1 MNKLDKFTLAY
12 IEAALWS
19 TTDDDEDPLDANY
32 DIDDLHQSTLEAA
45 VRDCKKFQAEMA
57 QFITDEH
64 RVTKGSGKY
73 SVDELAGHD
82 FWLTREGHGAG
93 FFDGDWSDE
102 ADVVMTAKSNEF
114 GQANWYVGDDGK
126 IYQLG
131 EETVDED

>member
-57 QFITDEH
+57 QFINDEH
-64 RVTKGSGKY
+64 RVNKGSGKY

-102 ADVVMTAKSNEF
+102 ADVAMTAKSNEF